1 MAGGAIVAPGRR
13 RAAAMVDTYGCAVG
27 GRGGGGVDWAVS
39 SRCGRLL
46 QTDVHVDFVLIP

>member
-1 MAGGAIVAPGRR
+1 VAGGAIVAPGRR

-39 SRCGRLL
+39 R
-46 QTDVHVDFVLIP
+46 